1 MNLSVGLVQGRRTI
15 HVELL
20 APFVDES
27 GRAFASGSHE
37 ISGPL
42 VLRPRDPA
50 GAAFAIPDVT
60 IGIGFHW
67 QREERQV
74 FRGALRVVEDR
85 GLVAIN
91 DVSLDEYVTSVI
103 SSEMS
108 ASCPLELLKA
118 HAVISRSWLLHPRG
132 HPEAWG
138 RGNVEQRVPGE
149 IIRWYGREAHRHFD
163 VCADDHCQRY
173 QGVTKAFSP
182 AAERAVAETAGE
194 LLLYITYGDVICDA
208 RFSKCCGGRSERY
221 RSAWD
226 EREVPYLS
234 PVYDGPPPEPAF
246 EASAWI
252 LGDPP
257 AWCNT
262 RDPALLGQLL
272 PGFDQETRDFY
283 RWTVVLTGEEIQRY
297 VGEKLGVDLGT
308 VRVLEPLERGDSGR
322 IVRLRIGGDNGTLV
336 VGKEL
341 EIRRA
346 LAPTHLYSSAFV
358 VDEAADCFTLH
369 GAGWGH
375 GVGLCQIGAAV
386 MATRGHDYRRILAHY
401 YPGTTLGS
409 AQEPLQANAV

>member
-20 APFVDES
+20 APFVDEA
-27 GRAFASGSHE
+27 GRVFASGSHE
-37 ISGPL
+37 ISAPL
-42 VLRPRDPA
+42 TLRPQDPA
-50 GAAFAIPDVT
+50 AAAFAIPDVT

-74 FRGALRVVEDR
+74 FRGALRVVEDQ
-85 GLVAIN
+85 GLIAIN
-91 DVSLDEYVTSVI
+91 DVPLDDYVTSVI

-118 HAVISRSWLLHPRG
+118 HAVISRSWLLHPRL

-138 RGNVEQRVPGE
+138 RGNVELRRPGE
-149 IIRWYGREAHRHFD
+149 IVRWYGREAHRHFD

-173 QGVTKAFSP
+173 QGITKAFSA
-182 AAERAVAETAGE
+182 AAERAVAETSGE
-194 LLLYITYGDVICDA
+194 LLLYQGQVCDA

-221 RSAWD
+221 GNAWD
-226 EREVPYLS
+226 DRQVPYLS
-234 PVYDGPPPEPAF
+234 PVYDGPPPAPAF

-252 LGDPP
+252 LGEPP
-257 AWCNT
+257 AYCNT
-262 RDPALLGQLL
+262 QDPALLSQLL
-272 PGFDQETRDFY
+272 PGFDQETRDFF
-283 RWTVVLTGEEIQRY
+283 RWTVVLTGEEIRRY
-297 VGEKLGVDLGT
+297 VVEKLGVDLGI

-322 IVRLRIGGDNGTLV
+322 IVRLRISGDQGSLV
-336 VGKEL
+336 IGKEL

-346 LAPTHLYSSAFV
+346 LASTHLYSSAFV
-358 VDEAADCFTLH
+358 VDEVAGRFTLH

-386 MATRGHDYRRILAHY
+386 MATQGHDYRRILAHY
-401 YPGTTLGS
+401 YPGTSLGS
-409 AQEPLQANAV
+409 AP